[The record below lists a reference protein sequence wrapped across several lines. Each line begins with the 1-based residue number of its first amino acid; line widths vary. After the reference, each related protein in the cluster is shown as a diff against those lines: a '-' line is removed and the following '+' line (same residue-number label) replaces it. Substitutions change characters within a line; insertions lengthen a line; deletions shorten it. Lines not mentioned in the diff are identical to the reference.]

1 MSAEAAG
8 NRERRERVDEF
19 SRLYAAGDE
28 DSAFELAV
36 GALDR
41 GETFEPPFESIW
53 WLAGRLREARRYRL
67 GLQLVERAFERG
79 FRGWR
84 IDYLRALFS
93 ALCRQFDAALDLLER
108 AIHEAPAEDAHRL
121 KILRARFLAASGQAH
136 QAVRNLREDLSFGVD
151 PAEYADIAIRIAWR
165 AKRDDIAQRWA
176 RKAAQHYGAS
186 ADRSGEIARRYFN
199 RGLWARAARA
209 AEQALRIEPGNPE
222 LERVLCRSLA
232 GEGRHVEAIAALEA
246 TLGNQPGWGE
256 GWELLVRSLAA
267 GGRKDEALAALGRA
281 GRGLSADHIAV
292 LRDEIGAMEV
302 SAGLPPEPKPGQ
314 GSRKSRNPYEDE
326 EVLFRLENIPPDFV
340 PRWTPETLAASGNVR
355 RAFGSLV
362 HSVRT
367 LILRETMARFGRQ
380 DLGYLWA
387 IIEPLIHVIVL
398 SAIFYYIRMRDT
410 LGMNPVLFV
419 ATGLIPLFFYL
430 KTFGVLTGALR
441 QNRPLLNHSRVQPM
455 DIYLARSI
463 LEFFTQLL
471 VLFLFVS
478 VIYVAF
484 EEFRFGSIFSIFANL
499 FGLWIIGIGAGLAV
513 GSLVVYAESLPNI
526 VSGFNRI
533 IYITSGVF
541 FTLDR
546 MPAQVAEYAAYNP
559 LLHFVD
565 GVRGNFNPLM
575 GGSRVDIVYAYSW
588 ALAILAFGLIA
599 DRALR
604 HRVLDR

>member
-8 NRERRERVDEF
+8 NRERLKRVAEF

-28 DSAFELAV
+28 DSAFKLAV
-36 GALDR
+36 EALAA
-41 GETFEPPFESIW
+41 GEDFEPPFESVW
-53 WLAGRLREARRYRL
+53 WLAERLREGRHYRL
-67 GLQLVERAFERG
+67 GLQLVDAAFDRG

-84 IDYLRALFS
+84 IDYLRALFN
-93 ALCRQFDAALDLLER
+93 ALCRRFDEALDLLER
-108 AIHEAPAEDAHRL
+108 AIHEAPTEDAHRL
-121 KILRARFLAASGQAH
+121 KLLRARFLAASGDTA
-136 QAVRNLREDLSFGVD
+136 QAVRDLREELKFGDD
-151 PAEYADIAIRIAWR
+151 PAEYANIAIRVAWR
-165 AKRDDIAQRWA
+165 ANRDDIAHRWARKSTRHYGANAERSYEFAQRYFRRGMWGRA
-176 RKAAQHYGAS
+176 RKAAQ
-186 ADRSGEIARRYFN
+186 
-199 RGLWARAARA
+199 
-209 AEQALRIEPGNPE
+209 QALDIDPGNPG
-222 LERVLCRSLA
+222 LERLLCRALVR
-232 GEGRHVEAIAALEA
+232 EGKTVEAIAALESF
-246 TLGNQPGWGE
+246 LKSEPGWGE
-256 GWELLVRSLAA
+256 GWELLAQSLAMS
-267 GGRKDEALAALGRA
+267 GRKEEALATLDRA
-281 GRGLSADHIAV
+281 GRGISAGRIAS
-292 LRDEIGAMEV
+292 LREEIGAMEAPAELP
-302 SAGLPPEPKPGQ
+302 AGAESQKG
-314 GSRKSRNPYEDE
+314 RKKSRDPYEDE
-326 EVLFRLENIPPDFV
+326 EVLFRLKNIPADFA
-340 PRWTPETLAASGNVR
+340 PRWTQETLAASGNIR
-355 RAFGSLV
+355 RAFGALV

-430 KTFGVLTGALR
+430 KTFGVLTSALR

-484 EEFRFGSIFSIFANL
+484 EEFRFGSVFSIFVNL

-526 VSGFNRI
+526 ISGFNRV

-575 GGSRVDIVYAYSW
+575 GGSRVDIFYAYSW
-588 ALAILAFGLIA
+588 AIAILAFGLIA